1 MSQKQKNAVGGENG
15 PKTGQKSPKDNQE
28 LAKAAS
34 HGQDVLKEL
43 RDILKELE
51 ELEQAQKKKGGHYEM
66 CCGVKIWVP
75 DPE

>member
-43 RDILKELE
+43 E